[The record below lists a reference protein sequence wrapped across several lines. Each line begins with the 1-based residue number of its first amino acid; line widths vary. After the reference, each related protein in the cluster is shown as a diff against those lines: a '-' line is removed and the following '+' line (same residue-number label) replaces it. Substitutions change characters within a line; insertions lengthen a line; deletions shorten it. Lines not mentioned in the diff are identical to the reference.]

1 MADLVTGAGAGL
13 SAAAF
18 PLMMR
23 GYDRAGAA
31 AGALGAAALGAGAL
45 GNFVNAAHTL
55 YRA

>member
-23 GYDRAGAA
+23 GHDRAGAA
-31 AGALGAAALGAGAL
+31 AGALGAAALGAGTL